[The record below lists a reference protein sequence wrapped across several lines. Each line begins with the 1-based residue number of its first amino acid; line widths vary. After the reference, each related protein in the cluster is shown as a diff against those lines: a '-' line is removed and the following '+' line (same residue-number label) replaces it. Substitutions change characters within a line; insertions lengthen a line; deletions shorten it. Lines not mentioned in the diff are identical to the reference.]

1 MSFFEDQQG
10 GGPAAAS
17 LKLAQ
22 IGASFFGV
30 VEHISTGWKS
40 KYNANPNAQR
50 ENELGPDGQ
59 PIPELRVV
67 VAGQPDNYAT
77 ATKPLVNEQGQAL
90 PDDGRRTVYIAK
102 GTNISFATAAAL
114 KEISPQGG
122 PLKDLEVGGKF
133 GVMYE
138 KDIPTQNGNP
148 ARGHVVRYQAPAP
161 NSGGFFGGQAQQA
174 PAQNV
179 TQTPQFQQA
188 AQQQGFQQ
196 PPVQNPPQQG
206 WQQPQTQP
214 QPNGWPTQGAQQPA
228 APQQGFQ
235 GQPGPQ
241 MLAGQPN
248 PMADPNAPGQ
258 QFQQPTAPAA
268 DPWAGQTQGQPPAG
282 QQNWAPGQVSD
293 QPPF

>member
-114 KEISPQGG
+114 KEVSPQGG

-148 ARGHVVRYQAPAP
+148 ARGHVVRYQVPAP
-161 NSGGFFGGQAQQA
+161 NSGGFFGGQQGAAPAQAQQA
-174 PAQNV
+174 P
-179 TQTPQFQQA
+179 
-188 AQQQGFQQ
+188 QQGFQQ
-196 PPVQNPPQQG
+196 QQVAPQQG
-206 WQQPQTQP
+206 FQGQPVAQPQPGQWQQPQTQP
-214 QPNGWPTQGAQQPA
+214 QPGGWPQGQQGQM

-235 GQPGPQ
+235 GQQ
-241 MLAGQPN
+241 A
-248 PMADPNAPGQ
+248 A
-258 QFQQPTAPAA
+258 APAQNVA
-268 DPWAGQTQGQPPAG
+268 PAGDPWAGQTQQGQPPAG